1 MQPPPLE
8 VSSFLSR
15 CNVSLN
21 QPLRRIAWITDPHF
35 DHAKLD
41 VWQSWVAKL
50 LELDPDSIL
59 ITGDL
64 SEGDDVAYQLRC
76 LAESLDRPIHFVLGN
91 HDFYGKSIASTR
103 RDLIALCRDVP
114 QLTYLTDHPAMPLNA
129 STVLIGDDGWGDAT
143 QGDYAGSNVRLND
156 FQLIE
161 DFRTSDPDGWQ
172 SLLIAEGKAAAER
185 LTDKL
190 NNLSDEITQVLIA
203 THVPPF
209 REACWY
215 EGKTTDDNWA
225 PFFVCGQVGQALRK
239 AAEQAPN
246 RKHVVLCGHT
256 HHDGIAQI
264 ADNLVVH
271 TGFSRYGSL
280 EIESMLTIEPDSLDL
295 SRPAICFP

>member
-1 MQPPPLE
+1 M
-8 VSSFLSR
+8 
-15 CNVSLN
+15 N
-21 QPLRRIAWITDPHF
+21 QPVRRIAWITDPHF

-41 VWQSWVAKL
+41 VWQSWAAKL
-50 LELDPDSIL
+50 LDLDPDAIL

-76 LAESLDRPIHFVLGN
+76 LAETLNRPIHFVLGN

-114 QLTYLTDHPAMPLNA
+114 QLNYLTDHPALSLNA
-129 STVLIGDDGWGDAT
+129 STALIGEDGWGDAT
-143 QGDYAGSNVRLND
+143 EGDYAGSIVRLND

-161 DFRTSDPDGWQ
+161 DFRLSPPETWQ
-172 SLLIAEGKAAAER
+172 SLLNAEGKAAADR
-185 LTDKL
+185 VAAKL
-190 NNLSDEITQVLIA
+190 RNLPDEITQVLIA

-225 PFFVCGQVGQALRK
+225 PFFVCGQLGRVLRT
-239 AAEQAPN
+239 AAEQAPQ

-256 HHDGIAQI
+256 HHDGVAEM
-264 ADNLVVH
+264 ADNLIVH

-280 EIESMLTIEPDSLDL
+280 EIESMLTIEDDRIELT
-295 SRPAICFP
+295 RPAICFP

>member
-1 MQPPPLE
+1 M
-8 VSSFLSR
+8 
-15 CNVSLN
+15 N

-41 VWQSWVAKL
+41 VWQSWAAKL
-50 LELDPDSIL
+50 LELDPDAIL

-76 LAESLDRPIHFVLGN
+76 LAETLNRPIHFVLGN
-91 HDFYGKSIASTR
+91 HDFYGKSIASAR

-114 QLTYLTDHPAMPLNA
+114 QLTYLTDHPALPLNE

-143 QGDYAGSNVRLND
+143 EGNYADSNVRLND
-156 FQLIE
+156 FQLID
-161 DFRTSDPDGWQ
+161 DFRNSNPDAWQ
-172 SLLIAEGKAAAER
+172 SLLVAEGKAAADRVAE
-185 LTDKL
+185 KL
-190 NNLSDEITQVLIA
+190 QNLPDEITQVLIA

-225 PFFVCGQVGQALRK
+225 PFFVCGQLGKALRE
-239 AAEQAPN
+239 AAERAPD
-246 RKHVVLCGHT
+246 RKHIVLCGHT
-256 HHDGIAQI
+256 HHDGVAKM

-280 EIESMLTIEPDSLDL
+280 EIESMLTIEQDSLEL
-295 SRPAICFP
+295 SRPAIYFPK